1 MIVTLSKTSIK
12 TRAAHMPAKLPP
24 ITRALVA
31 GMDHSRRGPQIW
43 RRRCASCR
51 CNIGGCLV
59 TPSHELR
66 PSGRAVYE
74 TALARYVGADDRS
87 KTALNGVG
95 PEVFPAIRIGLGR
108 GDSNVSRTAPRDQSG
123 RQDWR
128 GAATFEAHE
137 AKSSLSHRE
146 EGTDLGRRRLDLDH
160 NGIFDGLQSVEN
172 PFGMPADIARSHNEF
187 LRADSRFHFSL
198 HNVGNRFVRVGVK
211 RGADSRRIVDF
222 EERHL
227 VTLDKRLD
235 EHIAAI
241 QRLAL
246 DGAYRHSFDVSIS
259 RLDHIA
265 SDFLQSDS
273 PSPQDSILSASID
286 LLVGAA
292 E

>member
-95 PEVFPAIRIGLGR
+95 PEVFPCHKDWTRPWRLKCESDGPERPIGKTGL
-108 GDSNVSRTAPRDQSG
+108 A
-123 RQDWR
+123 
-128 GAATFEAHE
+128 
-137 AKSSLSHRE
+137 E
-146 EGTDLGRRRLDLDH
+146 EQRRLKLMRRSPH
-160 NGIFDGLQSVEN
+160 FR
-172 PFGMPADIARSHNEF
+172 IARKAPIS
-187 LRADSRFHFSL
+187 
-198 HNVGNRFVRVGVK
+198 
-211 RGADSRRIVDF
+211 GA
-222 EERHL
+222 
-227 VTLDKRLD
+227 
-235 EHIAAI
+235 
-241 QRLAL
+241 
-246 DGAYRHSFDVSIS
+246 G
-259 RLDHIA
+259 
-265 SDFLQSDS
+265 
-273 PSPQDSILSASID
+273 D
-286 LLVGAA
+286 L
-292 E
+292 